1 VWTWPIRIFAIPMIQ
16 GEFRMALALS
26 VAFVAASAPCR
37 ARDLSLTEA
46 ETLLATHNRELRAA
60 RRAVESAE
68 AQRLIAGARPNATF
82 SINSS
87 EINSNPG
94 IGGGS
99 ISQKRVDTVFRID
112 QPFERGDK
120 RELRLDLASGLQR
133 AAENDALD
141 VLRQQLAALRAAYF
155 DVKQVQE
162 KAVVLADTAQLF
174 TGTLAAAQ
182 ARLKAG
188 DLAPADVAKVQV
200 DYERAQN
207 EARSVQGELVRTQ
220 FTLAYMIGA
229 EANAGELRAA
239 DPWPAP
245 ERVDPATVEQA
256 IESRPDV
263 LAAQARVEAAEK
275 ARDLARA
282 QRTRDFVIGAQYER
296 FPGSLPVNSIGF
308 GVAFPLFTGY
318 DFSGDI
324 RKAEVDRY
332 AALDALA
339 RARAVAGIELRRA
352 ASDLNT
358 AAERLERYETSLLG
372 AASRSAQAAEFAFQR
387 GAISV
392 LEVLDA
398 RRTLRAV
405 QVESVAARADY
416 AKALAAWRS
425 SLSTA
430 DQLSGR

>member
-1 VWTWPIRIFAIPMIQ
+1 
-16 GEFRMALALS
+16 MALAFG
-26 VAFVAASAPCR
+26 VALASAGTPCD

-46 ETLLATHNRELRAA
+46 EKLLAAHNRELRAA
-60 RRAVESAE
+60 RRNVESAQ

-87 EINSNPG
+87 EINTNPG

-99 ISQKRVDTVFRID
+99 FGQKHVDTVFRID

-120 RELRLDLASGLQR
+120 RGLRLDVASGLQK
-133 AAENDALD
+133 AAENDSLD

-155 DVKQVQE
+155 DLKQVQE
-162 KAVVLADTAQLF
+162 KVVVLADTAQLF

-207 EARSVQGELVRTQ
+207 DARAVRAELVRTQ
-220 FTLAYMIGA
+220 FALGYMIGA
-229 EANAGELRAA
+229 EAGAGELRAT
-239 DPWPAP
+239 DPWPAA
-245 ERVDPATVEQA
+245 ERTDPAALEQA

-275 ARDLARA
+275 QRDLAKA

-296 FPGSLPVNSIGF
+296 FPGSVPINSIGF
-308 GVAFPLFTGY
+308 GVALPLFTGY

-324 RKAEVDRY
+324 QKAEVDRY
-332 AALDALA
+332 AALDALE

-352 ASDLNT
+352 ASDLNA
-358 AAERLERYETSLLG
+358 AAERLERYESSLLG
-372 AASRSAQAAEFAFQR
+372 AAGRSAQAAEFAFLR
-387 GAISV
+387 GATSV

-405 QVESVAARADY
+405 QLEAVSARADY
-416 AKALAAWRS
+416 AKALAAWRA

-430 DQLSGR
+430 EQLGGR